1 MRTVAECDRRI
12 AELQQRIR
20 QAEADRDLKTARENK
35 ETRRLRTRAL
45 VILGGEVLRAT
56 GLDWTQIDPDRFGR
70 LCDDI
75 AGTITRECQTT
86 AIEPKEAIGRYDQRQ
101 MDTRNSY

>member
-12 AELQQRIR
+12 TELQKRIS
-20 QAEADRDLKTARENK
+20 QAETDRDLKTARENK

-70 LCDDI
+70 LCDGI
-75 AGTITRECQTT
+75 AETITRECQTST
-86 AIEPKEAIGRYDQRQ
+86 VDPKEAIGRYDQRQ
-101 MDTRNSY
+101 TDTRNSY